1 MLCAEFETASMVES
15 ILDKELLIPVLAI
28 TLGCL
33 TGMIWIVCATISGA
47 AKTRHRER
55 TKRELAAY
63 VAEGTLD
70 PDKAIAMLEAG
81 SGGDEDSC

>member
-1 MLCAEFETASMVES
+1 MCAETEMASMIES
-15 ILDKELLIPVLAI
+15 VLDKEMLIPALAI
-28 TLGCL
+28 TLGCG
-33 TGMIWIVCATISGA
+33 TGMIWIVCATIAGA

-63 VAEGTLD
+63 VAEGSLD

-81 SGGDEDSC
+81 NGSDEDSC